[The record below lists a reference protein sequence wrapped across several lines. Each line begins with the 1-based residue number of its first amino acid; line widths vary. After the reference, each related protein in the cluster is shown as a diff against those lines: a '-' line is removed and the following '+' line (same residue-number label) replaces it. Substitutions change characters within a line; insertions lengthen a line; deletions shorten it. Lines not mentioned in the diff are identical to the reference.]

1 MRKVI
6 LIPVAVL
13 LAAAGLAFAIVVAV
27 PLAQDVAGPQSFV
40 HIQTVSDAG
49 GDGQPVNL
57 TLPFGAVGALLAMAP
72 GAIAENGNIR
82 LGDGQHLPV
91 DTLRDLWAQVQST
104 SGPVTVEHEGAVIRV
119 EQTGE
124 RVAVRFERNGEATQA
139 ELPAPVLDAA
149 LGPPTAA
156 STSRAPCRRWR
167 PAPAAKSASAATA
180 ARCASGSTP
189 KQGSRIRDG
198 DVACACS
205 RDRPRARALDAR
217 RARPGASGP
226 GSG

>member
-1 MRKVI
+1 MRAAIV
-6 LIPVAVL
+6 IPVAVL

-27 PLAQDVAGPQSFV
+27 PLAQDAVGPQSFV
-40 HIQTVSDAG
+40 HIQTATG

-104 SGPVTVEHEGAVIRV
+104 SGPITVEHEGAVITV

-139 ELPAPVLDAA
+139 ALPAAVLDAA
-149 LGPPTAA
+149 LAA
-156 STSRAPCRRWR
+156 GDGGLDIEGAVQ
-167 PAPAAKSASAATA
+167 ALEASP
-180 ARCASGSTP
+180 GED
-189 KQGSRIRDG
+189 IRVTGDG
-198 DVACACS
+198 RQMRVWIDTEA
-205 RDRPRARALDAR
+205 
-217 RARPGASGP
+217 GQ
-226 GSG
+226 

>member
-6 LIPVAVL
+6 LIPLAVL

-27 PLAQDVAGPQSFV
+27 PLAQDAVGPQSFL

-104 SGPVTVEHEGAVIRV
+104 SGPITVEHEGAVITV

-124 RVAVRFERNGEATQA
+124 RVAVHFERNGEATQA
-139 ELPAPVLDAA
+139 ALPAAVLDAA
-149 LGPPTAA
+149 LGAA
-156 STSRAPCRRWR
+156 DGGLDIEGAVQ
-167 PAPAAKSASAATA
+167 ALEASPGGEI
-180 ARCASGSTP
+180 RVSG
-189 KQGSRIRDG
+189 DG
-198 DVACACS
+198 RQMRVWIDTEA
-205 RDRPRARALDAR
+205 
-217 RARPGASGP
+217 GQ
-226 GSG
+226 